1 MSRVDAILDITRRLT
16 ALLEREMALIEAKTP
31 GRLAELEDE
40 RNHLSLIYSREMQ
53 AVAANPAKFRAL
65 PKERLGALRD
75 ETKSF
80 HALLDRHQRMVAR
93 MRRVTEGIV
102 KTIADEAQRQKSPRT
117 GYAPSG
123 RAASTSATAAPLAIN
138 SRV

>member
-1 MSRVDAILDITRRLT
+1 MSRIDTILDITRRLT
-16 ALLEREMALIEAKTP
+16 ALLEREMAMIEARTP
-31 GRLAELEDE
+31 ARLAELEDE
-40 RNHLSLIYSREMQ
+40 RNRLSLLYSREMQ
-53 AVAANPAKFRAL
+53 AVAANAAEFRTL
-65 PKERLGALRD
+65 PKDRIGVLRE
-75 ETKSF
+75 ETKTF
-80 HALLDRHQRMVAR
+80 HGLLDRHQRMVAR

-123 RAASTSATAAPLAIN
+123 RSAAAATAAPLAIN